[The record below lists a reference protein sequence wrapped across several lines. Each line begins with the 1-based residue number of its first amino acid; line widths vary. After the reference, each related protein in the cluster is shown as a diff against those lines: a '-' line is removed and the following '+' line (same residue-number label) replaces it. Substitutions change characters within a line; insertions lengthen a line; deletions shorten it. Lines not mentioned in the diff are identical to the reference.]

1 MTEPQIIESDGKPA
15 FVVLPYADWRKIEEI
30 LEDAADGAALD
41 EWARNPTETFPA
53 SVADA
58 LIAGE
63 NAFRVFRRHRAM
75 SQTEIAQRAKISV
88 PYLNQIESGK
98 RQPSTRV
105 VKSLASA
112 LSVPVDA
119 LMI

>member
-1 MTEPQIIESDGKPA
+1 MTKPQIIESDGKPA
-15 FVVLPYADWRKIEEI
+15 FVVLPYAEWSRIEEI
-30 LEDAADGAALD
+30 LEDAADNAALD
-41 EWARNPTETFPA
+41 AWVQNPTETFPA

-75 SQTEIAQRAKISV
+75 TQTEVAPKAGISV

-98 RQPSTRV
+98 RRPSTRV
-105 VKSLASA
+105 VKGLAAA
-112 LSVPVDA
+112 LNVPVDA
-119 LMI
+119 LLI